1 MEEKLGNQ
9 AALRLRGIST
19 WTEVSVK
26 EPLIVRLWTK
36 VLKVIGGKQGN
47 LLRASRRIKG

>member
-26 EPLIVRLWTK
+26 EHLIVRLWTK
-36 VLKVIGGKQGN
+36 VLKVISEHLGE
-47 LLRASRRIKG
+47 

>member
-47 LLRASRRIKG
+47 LLRASWRIKG